1 MSLSYNKVFEIFVKV
16 IAMLTAL
23 PFHEFAHAYIADK
36 MGDPTARYQGRLT
49 LNPLRHLDPL
59 GSLCMVLFGFGWAKP
74 VPINPYNFKNPKRGM
89 AISALA
95 GPLSNIL
102 FAFVALIFSKVCF
115 YIYAVNGNESFWGY
129 FIYFMYQLLSVIVSL
144 NIGLA
149 VFNLIPV
156 PPLDGSRVLNLFL
169 SQSAY
174 FKLMQYERYISLLL
188 IGALYLGVLDR
199 PMFFARSILLNGMNF
214 LTGFVDLIAKILIG
228 A

>member
-1 MSLSYNKVFEIFVKV
+1 MSFTYNQVFQIFVKV

-59 GSLCMVLFGFGWAKP
+59 GSLCMVIFGFGWAKP

-89 AISALA
+89 ALSALA
-95 GPLSNIL
+95 GPVSNIL

-115 YIYAVNGNESFWGY
+115 YIYAVNGNESFWG
-129 FIYFMYQLLSVIVSL
+129 FFVFFMYQLLSVIVSL

-149 VFNLIPV
+149 VFNLIPI
-156 PPLDGSRVLNLFL
+156 PPLDGSRLVSVILPDRIAFAIEKYEQIIMLLVLFL
-169 SQSAY
+169 LWRGSLDNLIIFLGDKLLSA
-174 FKLMQYERYISLLL
+174 LVWLVRL
-188 IGALYLGVLDR
+188 I
-199 PMFFARSILLNGMNF
+199 PFTF
-214 LTGFVDLIAKILIG
+214 L
-228 A
+228 

>member
-1 MSLSYNKVFEIFVKV
+1 MSFSYNQIFQIFVKV

-23 PFHEFAHAYIADK
+23 PFHEFAHAYVANK

-59 GSLCMVLFGFGWAKP
+59 GSLCMVIFGFGWAKP

-102 FAFVALIFSKVCF
+102 LAFVALILSKVCF
-115 YIYAVNGNESFWGY
+115 YIYAVNGNESFWG
-129 FIYFMYQLLSVIVSL
+129 FFVYFMYQLLSIIVSL

-149 VFNLIPV
+149 VFNLIPI

-169 SQSAY
+169 SQGTY
-174 FKLMQYERYISLLL
+174 FKIMQYERYLSLLL
-188 IGALYLGVLDR
+188 IVALYIGVLDT
-199 PMFFARSILLNGMNF
+199 PMYIARSFLLNGMNF
-214 LTGFVDLIAKILIG
+214 LTGFVDAIAKILIG